1 MSTTATPSGASS
13 APRDWARARR
23 ANLLIPYAEA
33 AGSQRHV
40 RALARELLRE
50 SGADAR
56 RGAGDEDDVAIE
68 GGHQRA
74 MRSMP
79 TTRSASGVSRRAK
92 AIRSPGRRPS
102 KSAAEA
108 AMKGI

>member
-1 MSTTATPSGASS
+1 PPHRLDLGGHRLQ
-13 APRDWARARR
+13 PV
-23 ANLLIPYAEA
+23 EA
-33 AGSQRHV
+33 AGGQRHV

-108 AMKGI
+108 AMKGISIVSGINGRIGS